1 MNFKWTFRN
10 LQSDYQNLIPF
21 VPANDSKED
30 EESSKKEAPEV
41 SYINGTEI
49 KEYYENL
56 INDDSKKIQKLSQ
69 NIVEKYKS
77 RKTHTCRSSAK
88 DRKSSKS
95 KIKKYDTQ
103 PATEDVAARSTP
115 TNDDNNRLINRKN
128 SEMLKYSQHGD
139 LIGLRKAVE
148 DGADVN
154 YQDVFGWSALMCGA
168 VAGHRKVVEF
178 LLEKEADANLQN
190 NLKQTVRDMAEQA
203 RLFKV
208 VEILDEHKHYFKRKI
223 KIEPETSAK
232 VYCEICKVDVSDRR
246 KHETSTAHL
255 FNRQIKPSEPSF
267 MIPESNRGF
276 QMMLKHGWDKG
287 QGLGSEGQGQK
298 YPVKTV
304 LKRDRH
310 GLGAVAKQK
319 SKVTHFNAKDLQA
332 VQRVRKN
339 VERHVTSRTLSKW
352 EMRRRERKDKNWE
365 RDMRHYFNT

>member
-1 MNFKWTFRN
+1 MNSKWTFRN

-21 VPANDSKED
+21 VPANDGKED
-30 EESSKKEAPEV
+30 VESSKKEASEDCHV
-41 SYINGTEI
+41 SGTEI

-77 RKTHTCRSSAK
+77 RKTCRSSER
-88 DRKSSKS
+88 DRKRSKS
-95 KIKKYDTQ
+95 EIKTR
-103 PATEDVAARSTP
+103 PATEDGAA
-115 TNDDNNRLINRKN
+115 NDDNNRLINRKN
-128 SEMLKYSQHGD
+128 SEMLKYSQNGD

-148 DGADVN
+148 DGANVN
-154 YQDVFGWSALMCGA
+154 YQDGFGWSALMCGA
-168 VAGHRKVVEF
+168 VAGHGKVVEF

-208 VEILDEHKHYFKRKI
+208 VGILDEHKHYFKRKI
-223 KIEPETSAK
+223 KVEPETRAK

-255 FNRQIKPSEPSF
+255 FNRQIKPTEPSF

-287 QGLGSEGQGQK
+287 RGLGSEGQGQK